1 MIDNEET
8 LILYVKYK
16 IIGVFLL
23 TELILIQSE
32 VYNNKVEIDCMII
45 TQGTKA

>member
-1 MIDNEET
+1 MIKNEEA

-23 TELILIQSE
+23 AGLILMQNE
-32 VYNNKVEIDCMII
+32 VYYN
-45 TQGTKA
+45 

>member
-23 TELILIQSE
+23 TELISNP
-32 VYNNKVEIDCMII
+32 Y
-45 TQGTKA
+45 

>member
-1 MIDNEET
+1 MIKNEET

-23 TELILIQSE
+23 TRLILMQSE
-32 VYNNKVEIDCMII
+32 VYNKKVDDCNGI
-45 TQGTKA
+45 